1 MCVTQCRR
9 ENVKEMGR
17 GRDRCRDMAK
27 VEFQGLVR
35 QIKDDRGV
43 NCQRSEYFNS
53 INQKRLQVNMC
64 EVV

>member
-17 GRDRCRDMAK
+17 GRGRCRDMAK

>member
-17 GRDRCRDMAK
+17 GRDRCRDMEK

-35 QIKDDRGV
+35 Q
-43 NCQRSEYFNS
+43 
-53 INQKRLQVNMC
+53 KRMTEELIVKGLNTSTA
-64 EVV
+64 